1 MGAFLPQGRAGTPGV
16 PLASS
21 LPRGL
26 IGAGCAGLVFGLGRN
41 SGTLGSLLI
50 KCRHLHPPFSF
61 DFHSAP

>member
-1 MGAFLPQGRAGTPGV
+1 MRAFSPQGRAGTPGA

-21 LPRGL
+21 LSRGL
-26 IGAGCAGLVFGLGRN
+26 FDAGFPFLNFGLGRN